1 MKNNIKFFS
10 ITVIAL
16 VIGLFSLSCATNP
29 PDEEILNAPSNITIT
44 VTGRTM
50 VVTWDDVNNA
60 SGYEIITD
68 SENCGS
74 GKRKINTRDITAI
87 VYNTANTPPEGDN
100 AMNKVKTDGTQANGS
115 VIILAKNKIQITLM
129 PQMMGDQNVPMATA
143 VTAKVKSLGQTVSET
158 TYTDS
163 NYSETVRKVLSG
175 GGM

>member
-1 MKNNIKFFS
+1 MKNNKFLG
-10 ITVIAL
+10 ITVITL
-16 VIGLFSLSCATNP
+16 VIGLLMISCNIEP
-29 PDEEILNAPSNITIT
+29 PNEEVLGAPSNITIT
-44 VTGRTM
+44 VTQRTM
-50 VVTWDDVNNA
+50 VVTWDAVPNA

-87 VYNTANTPPEGDN
+87 VYNTANTPPEGADT
-100 AMNKVKTDGTQANGS
+100 MNTLKSDGTQANGS
-115 VIILAKNKIQITLM
+115 VLILAKNKIQITLM